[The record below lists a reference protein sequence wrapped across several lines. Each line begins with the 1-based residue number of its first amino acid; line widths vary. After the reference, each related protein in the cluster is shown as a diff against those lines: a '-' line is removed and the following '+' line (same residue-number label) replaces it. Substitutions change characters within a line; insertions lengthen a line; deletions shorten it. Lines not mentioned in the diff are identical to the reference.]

1 MFRTGFGVACIA
13 LLGAA
18 VGCTTDVEDPGFTA
32 SAGMSSGSSGDGMDT
47 TPGSTGSTDPSGTS
61 VADDTTGDSDD
72 TAEPT
77 TTSGS
82 PGSTSTTTD
91 DPTTGEP
98 GGCGDGMVSP
108 GEQCDGADLQGLDC
122 TSLGLGTGTLGCD
135 PMMCTFDTSMCM
147 SDSGGTSG

>member
-1 MFRTGFGVACIA
+1 
-13 LLGAA
+13 
-18 VGCTTDVEDPGFTA
+18 
-32 SAGMSSGSSGDGMDT
+32 MSSGSSGDETDAA
-47 TPGSTGSTDPSGTS
+47 PGSTSSTDPSGTS
-61 VADDTTGDSDD
+61 VADDTTGKSDE
-72 TAEPT
+72 TGEPT
-77 TTSGS
+77 TTGA

-91 DPTTGEP
+91 DPTTGDP
-98 GGCGDGMVSP
+98 GGCGDGVVSP